1 MMDDASRRVRPW
13 ARIALV
19 TVPAIV
25 LAGSASGWLS
35 GLEHG
40 NDWFDA
46 LRKPA
51 FMPPGWAFGVVWP
64 ILYVL
69 MGIALP
75 RILALPQSPR
85 RKTGLILFFI
95 QLALNLAW
103 SPIFFAANDLS
114 LALIVIVLMAAIA
127 AGAAGQFRRLDPTAG
142 LLMVPY
148 LAWLVFAAMLNSA
161 IADLNPVARSSL
173 LG

>member
-1 MMDDASRRVRPW
+1 MDDDGRRMRPW
-13 ARIALV
+13 PRIALV

-35 GLEHG
+35 GSGYG

-51 FMPPGWAFGVVWP
+51 FMPPGWAFGLVWP
-64 ILYVL
+64 ILYAL
-69 MGIALP
+69 MGIALA

-85 RKTGLILFFI
+85 RKTALILFSI

-103 SPIFFAANDLS
+103 SPIFFAAHDLS
-114 LALIVIVLMAAIA
+114 LALIVIVLMAALA
-127 AGAAGQFRRLDPTAG
+127 AGAAGQFRRLDPAAG

-148 LAWLVFAAMLNSA
+148 LVWLVFAAMLNSA
-161 IADLNPVARSSL
+161 IADLNPVAGSSP